1 MSQSYTT
8 SAALAAA
15 KKLAET
21 LRAAAEKAETAAQE
35 AEVADCEAWARY
47 GGSHTDP
54 PPGQGYKVVQAKAVA
69 KAASAAADRAQE
81 AYDDLLAQAS

>member
-1 MSQSYTT
+1 MSDSTVPT
-8 SAALAAA
+8 SAAIAAA

-35 AEVADCEAWARY
+35 AERADCDMWAC
-47 GGSHTDP
+47 GGSHTDLH
-54 PPGQGYKVVQAKAVA
+54 PGQGYKVVQAKAVA
-69 KAASAAADRAQE
+69 KAVSAAADRAQE